1 MKYWLFVFVILCFHL
16 ALLLHNV
23 FWLLSFVFSSIFLA
37 IKYQV
42 YSHWLIVYIITFL
55 LLFFGMRLFFQ
66 SNQSYYLVIDHRHDW
81 ALIHNGVNAF
91 YMQVN
96 PSLDT
101 HWGDLL
107 RIEGS
112 FIPIRMT
119 TYEGLFNFPLYLE
132 QRGVYEAIEIDDIQ
146 IWMRFPFRFDELIT
160 QRLNL
165 LEPKVGS
172 FVSQLFW
179 KRTLENNRIDENLYE
194 MIQYSGFGFYL
205 SNRWLD
211 AILKLKFSEKHS
223 RALRL
228 IFLFPYLLMNLRQYG
243 MVRVYFIE
251 LLTFMHPKQKSP
263 FFKVIVI
270 SIQSWFNPYIWLQS
284 GTHLY
289 LLYQLWMTFFMG
301 LFPNLKTWKR
311 WMGFV
316 WIGLIYGWFREGII
330 FNLSSIWFL
339 PLTWGHS
346 LLFPF
351 WVTYLYSGLSIPG
364 LNYLT
369 NLWINLINL
378 FIGLNTDFYGG
389 EISSWMQMMMI
400 MILIFIGI
408 SIWLHLKVYQP
419 KLTIVL
425 MILML
430 GQISGLE
437 NLISTSVY
445 FINVGQG
452 DSTLIQSFGKTM
464 LIDTGGVKSF
474 DMAQKVL
481 IPFFKKLNIRSLD
494 YLIITHPDF
503 DHDGGMPS
511 LLASFRVKN
520 IVKDPFESIQLG
532 HLTIQNYQ
540 QFHSLLI
547 EDNERSLVIGI
558 HSLGCQWLI
567 MGDATDK
574 TESLIQRFYPTL
586 KATILRIGHHGSNSS
601 TSIEFLKQI
610 QPKEVVISVGGGNR
624 YGHPHPDVLE
634 RIDSLNIPIRRTDI
648 EGTIRYQ
655 TCKI

>member
-1 MKYWLFVFVILCFHL
+1 MKYWLFVFGIVCFHL
-16 ALLLHNV
+16 ALLEQNV
-23 FWLLSFVFSSIFLA
+23 FWFLSFLFSSIFLA
-37 IKYQV
+37 IKFKV
-42 YSHWLIVYIITFL
+42 SFRWLIVYILSFL

-81 ALIHNGVNAF
+81 ALIHNGINAF
-91 YMQVN
+91 YMEVN

-101 HWGDLL
+101 HWGDIL
-107 RIEGS
+107 RINGN

-132 QRGVYEAIEIDDIQ
+132 QRGVYEAIEIDEIQ

-160 QRLNL
+160 QRMNV
-165 LEPKVGS
+165 LEPKIGS

-179 KRTLENNRIDENLYE
+179 KRTLEGNRIDENLYE

-205 SNRWLD
+205 SNRWVD
-211 AILKLKFSEKHS
+211 AILKLKLSEKQS

-228 IFLFPYLLMNLRQYG
+228 IFFFPYLLMNLRQFG

-251 LLTFMHPKQKSP
+251 LLTFMYPKQSAP
-263 FFKVIVI
+263 MFKVIVI
-270 SIQSWFNPYIWLQS
+270 SIQSWLNPYMWLQS
-284 GTHLY
+284 GTHVY
-289 LLYQLWMTFFMG
+289 LIYQLWINFFMV
-301 LFPNLKTWKR
+301 FFSNLKTWKR
-311 WMGFV
+311 WLGFV
-316 WIGLIYGWFREGII
+316 WIGMIYGWFREGII
-330 FNLSSIWFL
+330 FNLSSFWFL

-351 WVTYLYSGLSIPG
+351 WVIYLYSGSLIPG
-364 LNYLT
+364 LSFLT
-369 NLWINLINL
+369 NLWINFINI
-378 FIGLNTDFYGG
+378 FSSLNVDLYGG
-389 EISSWMQMMMI
+389 EVPSWLKIMMI
-400 MILIFIGI
+400 IVLILIVI

-419 KLTIVL
+419 KLTMIL

-430 GQISGLE
+430 WQISGWE
-437 NLISTSVY
+437 NLISTTVY
-445 FINVGQG
+445 FMNVGQG

-474 DMAQKVL
+474 DMAQEVI
-481 IPFFKKLNIRSLD
+481 IPFFKKLKIRSLD

-503 DHDGGMPS
+503 DHDGAMPS

-520 IVKDPFESIQLG
+520 IVKDPFETIQLG
-532 HLTIQNYQ
+532 QLRIQNYQ
-540 QFHSLLI
+540 HFHSFLI
-547 EDNERSLVIGI
+547 EDNERSLVIGV
-558 HSLGCQWLI
+558 HSFGCQWLI

-601 TSIEFLKQI
+601 TSIEFLNQI

-624 YGHPHPDVLE
+624 YGHPHPEVLE
-634 RIDSLNIPIRRTDI
+634 RIDSFNIPIRRTDI